1 MELQE
6 IQRLFPSEDG
16 NKEQQQYL
24 LDLMNRLIKEVDSYK
39 NPNKSILGE
48 TKNRDDDFY
57 RQLVEQS
64 IVPQSGKNMS
74 AVVEDLLEL
83 VKGHPYHTHKF
94 VTNVLPMASIPGIIG
109 MLTTILVNGNNLWD
123 VYGPAGAEAEVKVV
137 SMMSKLVGY
146 DHTKSFGY
154 TTWGG
159 QGAVFTGLRLAIAK
173 KYPKAKEEGIPSN
186 LYCFASEGAHYSLLK
201 SVEATGIG
209 SNHLIRVKTTEDHS
223 MDIGD
228 LKEKLVNVIE
238 AGGIPIYIVATTG
251 TTDSF
256 GIDNVKEVKDVI
268 ASLMDTHGIEDI
280 HVHADSALGGFYSL
294 FNSYDFEKNPL
305 QFEENVLEG
314 LASIKERMQY
324 VSLADSLCFDF
335 QKLGQTPYLTSLFLA
350 KDGGS
355 LGLLDLEEFETPY
368 VGNRGYGSYH
378 TGYTLEC
385 SRMASSIAIYA
396 ALQAFGV
403 EGYQQILANYVRVNL
418 AFREKLEKQ
427 FPTVSVINPT
437 IGPVSVFRLYAEKA
451 EWKEEIAGKSSS
463 TAIEQTN
470 QLNQKL
476 FELLGRDREEYFF
489 GDTKKVCMI
498 AANDSK
504 ERYPVYAS
512 KFFSISPF
520 TEEKHMDE
528 IIEFL
533 KPRIAE
539 VLKNA
544 KLVIEQEEKELE
556 LSY

>member
-1 MELQE
+1 M
-6 IQRLFPSEDG
+6 
-16 NKEQQQYL
+16 
-24 LDLMNRLIKEVDSYK
+24 
-39 NPNKSILGE
+39 
-48 TKNRDDDFY
+48 
-57 RQLVEQS
+57 
-64 IVPQSGKNMS
+64 
-74 AVVEDLLEL
+74 
-83 VKGHPYHTHKF
+83 
-94 VTNVLPMASIPGIIG
+94 
-109 MLTTILVNGNNLWD
+109 
-123 VYGPAGAEAEVKVV
+123 
-137 SMMSKLVGY
+137 
-146 DHTKSFGY
+146 
-154 TTWGG
+154 
-159 QGAVFTGLRLAIAK
+159 
-173 KYPKAKEEGIPSN
+173 
-186 LYCFASEGAHYSLLK
+186 
-201 SVEATGIG
+201 
-209 SNHLIRVKTTEDHS
+209 
-223 MDIGD
+223 
-228 LKEKLVNVIE
+228 
-238 AGGIPIYIVATTG
+238 
-251 TTDSF
+251 
-256 GIDNVKEVKDVI
+256 
-268 ASLMDTHGIEDI
+268 
-280 HVHADSALGGFYSL
+280 
-294 FNSYDFEKNPL
+294 

-368 VGNRGYGSYH
+368 VGNHGYGSYH

-385 SRMASSIAIYA
+385 SRVASSIAIYA

-451 EWKEEIAGKSSS
+451 EWKEEMAGKSSS
-463 TAIEQTN
+463 TAIEQMN

-498 AANDSK
+498 AANDSE

-544 KLVIEQEEKELE
+544 ELVTEQEEKELE